1 MKEIDPAVFA
11 RRYATE
17 VAQVLSRLRVDDVAA
32 ALDILAGAHAAGTQ
46 VFLIG
51 NGGSAA
57 TASHWANDLT
67 WGLMRVGIKPIR
79 AVALTDNVPLITA
92 IANDSS
98 YDEIFA
104 RQLEALAVAG
114 DTLVAISGS
123 GNSKNIVA
131 AVELAKAKGLKT
143 VGILGMSGGR
153 VAELV
158 DVRIVVDSTDYGP
171 IEDVHMVLDH
181 LALGYLRAK
190 LQK

>member
-1 MKEIDPAVFA
+1 MRDIDPANFA
-11 RRYATE
+11 RCYTTD
-17 VAQVLSRLRVDDVAA
+17 VARVLSTLPIGDVAA
-32 ALDILAGAHAAGTQ
+32 ALDLLVGAHIAAAQ

-67 WGLMRVGIKPIR
+67 WGLVRAGIRPIR
-79 AVALTDNVPLITA
+79 AIALTDNVPLITA

-98 YDEIFA
+98 YDHVFA
-104 RQLEALAVAG
+104 RQLDALAAPG
-114 DTLVAISGS
+114 DLLVAISGS
-123 GNSKNIVA
+123 GNSRNIVT

-143 VGILGMSGGR
+143 LGILGMGGGR
-153 VAELV
+153 VGKMV
-158 DVRIVVDSTDYGP
+158 DVGIVVDATDYGP

-190 LQK
+190 LSA